1 MTSPIL
7 VTGGTGTLGS
17 LVVPKLRAAGR
28 DVRIV
33 SRHAH
38 PDEPGIAFAVGDL
51 LTGDGLDAALAGV
64 ETVVHIAG
72 AAKGDETVAR
82 NLVAAARKAGVRH
95 LVHVSAIGVD
105 TVPLAWFRMK
115 LAAER
120 AIVDSGIP
128 YTVLRPAQF
137 HSLTLLVMEKM
148 TKMPVVPAP
157 GGMRWQPVDPRDVA
171 DRLAEL
177 ALGEP
182 AGLVPDL
189 AGPTVY
195 SMGEL
200 ARSYLAARGKR
211 RPLLPLHL
219 PGKVGRAYRGGDN
232 LALGERTTVGH
243 RSWEVYLAEHTG
255 AHTAGS
261 RTAT

>member
-1 MTSPIL
+1 MTSPVL

-17 LVVPKLRAAGR
+17 LVVPQLRAAGR

-38 PDEPGIAFAVGDL
+38 AAEPGIEYVVGDL
-51 LTGDGLDAALAGV
+51 LTGEGLDAALAGV

-72 AAKGDETVAR
+72 AAKGDGTVAR
-82 NLVAAARKAGVRH
+82 NLVAAAQRAGGVRH
-95 LVHVSAIGVD
+95 LVHVSVIGVD

-115 LAAER
+115 LAAEQ

-137 HSLTLLVMEKM
+137 HSLVLLTMEKM
-148 TKMPVVPAP
+148 TRMPVVPAP

-182 AGLVPDL
+182 AGLAPDL

-200 ARSYLAARGKR
+200 ARSYLAAQGKH

-219 PGKVGRAYRGGDN
+219 PGKVGRAYRDGDN

-243 RSWEVYLAEHTG
+243 RSWEDYLAEHT
-255 AHTAGS
+255 
-261 RTAT
+261 RTAA

>member
-17 LVVPKLRAAGR
+17 LVVPQLRAAGR

-148 TKMPVVPAP
+148 TKMPGGPGARRDAVAAGRPA
-157 GGMRWQPVDPRDVA
+157 
-171 DRLAEL
+171 
-177 ALGEP
+177 
-182 AGLVPDL
+182 
-189 AGPTVY
+189 
-195 SMGEL
+195 
-200 ARSYLAARGKR
+200 
-211 RPLLPLHL
+211 
-219 PGKVGRAYRGGDN
+219 
-232 LALGERTTVGH
+232 
-243 RSWEVYLAEHTG
+243 
-255 AHTAGS
+255 
-261 RTAT
+261 